1 MRINTFR
8 ATAACR
14 TSHFR
19 AADMQTNLVKL
30 AYRIIDFRSA
40 VFSADVLIIK
50 SARLDDRKSHAGHK
64 RTSGSQINAKIVPS
78 CERLSHFS
86 LDP

>member
-1 MRINTFR
+1 MIHRPAAFFR
-8 ATAACR
+8 ARRYNEELICGLIRFARFC
-14 TSHFR
+14 SPHQPFSR

-50 SARLDDRKSHAGHK
+50 SPTR
-64 RTSGSQINAKIVPS
+64 
-78 CERLSHFS
+78 
-86 LDP
+86 